1 MKIAFVYDR
10 INKWGG
16 VESLLLALH
25 QIWPEAPFYTSVYD
39 SQTASWANDLEVK
52 TSWLQ
57 NWPLVRTHHELYP
70 WLMPV
75 AFETFD
81 FSSFDVV
88 VSITSAEAK
97 SVLTKPETLH
107 VCYCLTP
114 TRYLWSHHCQYVN
127 QPGLGVWSKLAQA
140 GLELFKKPL
149 QKWDLTASFRPDYY
163 LSISKTVQKRVKKY
177 YQQDSE
183 IIYPGID
190 FKRFKKPS
198 HPKYYIQNTKYYLVV
213 SRLVSYKN
221 IDLAIEVANQLALN
235 LKIIGIGKDEV
246 RLKSLAGPTIEFLG
260 FVPEGKLV
268 KYYQQAEAL
277 IMPGEEDFGLI
288 SLEAQALGT
297 PIIALKKGGATETV
311 VSEKTGLFFD
321 QPSVDDLKSALEKF
335 NKMSFSKRACIK
347 NANKYNIDTFK
358 YKFKKKVEALW
369 EDHLKR

>member
-25 QIWPEAPFYTSVYD
+25 QIWPDAPFYASVYD
-39 SQTASWANDLEVK
+39 SQTASWADDLEVK

-57 NWPLVRTHHELYP
+57 NWPLARTHHELYP
-70 WLMPV
+70 WLTPI

-81 FSSFDVV
+81 FSGFDVV

-97 SVLTKPETLH
+97 GILTKPETLH

-114 TRYLWSHHCQYVN
+114 TRYLWSHHCQYVD
-127 QPGLGVWSKLAQA
+127 QPGLGVWSKLAQT
-140 GLELFKKPL
+140 GLGLFKKPL
-149 QKWDLTASFRPDYY
+149 QRWDLTASFRPDHY
-163 LSISKTVQKRVKKY
+163 LAISKTVQARIKKY

-183 IIYPGID
+183 IVYPGID
-190 FKRFKKPS
+190 IKRFKNSNSYTLNPKP
-198 HPKYYIQNTKYYLVV
+198 YFLIV

-221 IDLAIEVANQLALN
+221 IDLAIKAANQMDLN
-235 LKIIGIGKDEV
+235 LKIIGTGKDEV

-260 FVPEGKLV
+260 FVSQDKLAS
-268 KYYQQAEAL
+268 YYQQAQAL
-277 IMPGEEDFGLI
+277 IMPGEEDFGLT

-321 QPSVDDLKSALEKF
+321 QPKVSNLKSALEKF
-335 NKMSFSKRACIK
+335 SQMSFSKRACIK

-369 EDHLKR
+369 QQQRR